1 MSRETFIATTP
12 FLVRRLAA
20 ALGVVVGV
28 ALLTSLLIHLVPGD
42 PVELMLGESAT
53 AGDRAALRATL
64 GLDRPLPEQLLAQ
77 LERLVR
83 LDLGESLYSRRPVAT
98 LIAERLPATVEL
110 AAAALAVAAAVA
122 IPLGVF
128 AARRR
133 GGVADSAAMGLAL
146 LGLSVPSFWLGPL
159 LILLFS
165 VLLGWT
171 PVSGR
176 EGLASLVLPALT
188 LGTGMAAVLARML
201 RSSLLEALA
210 EDYVRTARAKGLGE
224 GAVVRR
230 HALRN
235 AALPVV
241 TVFGMQAGALL
252 AGAVITE
259 TVFAWP
265 GIGSLLVEAI
275 QRRDFPVVQG
285 CVLLISTTYV
295 LVNALTDLAYA
306 WLDPRVRVGA

>member
-1 MSRETFIATTP
+1 VSGAY
-12 FLVRRLAA
+12 LLKRLAG
-20 ALGVVVGV
+20 ALGIVLGV

-42 PVELMLGESAT
+42 PIELMLGESAT
-53 AGDRAALRATL
+53 AGDRAALRASL
-64 GLDRPLPEQLLAQ
+64 GLDRPLHQQLLGQ
-77 LERLVR
+77 LGRLAR
-83 LDLGESLYSRRPVAT
+83 LDLGDSLYSRRPVSAVV
-98 LIAERLPATVEL
+98 AERLPATIEL
-110 AAAALAVAAAVA
+110 AVAALAVAAVVA
-122 IPLGVF
+122 LPLGIL
-128 AARRR
+128 AARYR
-133 GGVADSAAMGLAL
+133 GGLADSAAMGVAL
-146 LGLSVPSFWLGPL
+146 LGLSIPSFWLGPL

-165 VLLGWT
+165 VVLGWT

-176 EGLASLVLPALT
+176 EGVASLVLPALT

-201 RSSLLEALA
+201 RSSLLETLS
-210 EDYVRTARAKGLGE
+210 EDYVRTARAKGLSPA
-224 GAVVRR
+224 AVLRR

-241 TVFGMQAGALL
+241 TVFGMQAGALF

-265 GIGSLLVEAI
+265 GVGSLLVEAI

-295 LVNALTDLAYA
+295 VVNAGTDLAYA
-306 WLDPRVRVGA
+306 WLDPRVRVTA

>member
-1 MSRETFIATTP
+1 MSGAY
-12 FLVRRLAA
+12 LLRRLAA
-20 ALGVVVGV
+20 ALGVVLGV
-28 ALLTSLLIHLVPGD
+28 ALLTTLLIHLVPGD
-42 PVELMLGESAT
+42 PVELMLGEAAS
-53 AGDRAALRATL
+53 AGDRAVLRARL
-64 GLDRPLPEQLLAQ
+64 GLDQPLPRQLLSQAT
-77 LERLVR
+77 RLAR
-83 LDLGESLYSRRPVAT
+83 LDLGESLYSRRPVSGI
-98 LIAERLPATVEL
+98 IAERLPATLEL
-110 AAAALAVAAAVA
+110 AIAALAGAALLAL
-122 IPLGVF
+122 PLGVL
-128 AARRR
+128 AAHFR
-133 GGVADSAAMGLAL
+133 GRLADSVAMGVAL

-165 VLLGWT
+165 VGLGWT

-176 EGLASLVLPALT
+176 EGFASLILPALT
-188 LGTGMAAVLARML
+188 LGTGMAAILARML
-201 RSSLLEALA
+201 RSSLLDTLC
-210 EDYVRTARAKGLGE
+210 EDYIRTARAKGLGT
-224 GAVVRR
+224 GAVLRR

-295 LVNALTDLAYA
+295 LVNAGTDLAYA
-306 WLDPRVRVGA
+306 WLDPRVRVAR

>member
-1 MSRETFIATTP
+1 V
-12 FLVRRLAA
+12 L
-20 ALGVVVGV
+20 GV
-28 ALLTSLLIHLVPGD
+28 ALLTALLIHLVPGD

-53 AGDRAALRATL
+53 AGDRAALRARL
-64 GLDRPLPEQLLAQ
+64 GLDRPLHQQLLGQ
-77 LERLVR
+77 LGRLAR
-83 LDLGESLYSRRPVAT
+83 LDLGDSLYSRRPVSAVV
-98 LIAERLPATVEL
+98 AERLPATVEL
-110 AAAALAVAAAVA
+110 AVAALAVAAAVA
-122 IPLGVF
+122 LPLGIL
-128 AARRR
+128 AARHR
-133 GGVADSAAMGLAL
+133 GGLADSAAMGVAL
-146 LGLSVPSFWLGPL
+146 LGLSIPSFWLGPL

-165 VLLGWT
+165 VVLGWT

-201 RSSLLEALA
+201 RSSLLETLS
-210 EDYVRTARAKGLGE
+210 EDYVRTARAKGLSPA
-224 GAVVRR
+224 AVLRR

-241 TVFGMQAGALL
+241 TVFGMQAGALF

-265 GIGSLLVEAI
+265 GVGSLLVEAI

-295 LVNALTDLAYA
+295 LVNAGTDLAYA
-306 WLDPRVRVGA
+306 WLDPRVRVTA

>member
-1 MSRETFIATTP
+1 VSGAY
-12 FLVRRLAA
+12 LLKRLAG
-20 ALGVVVGV
+20 ALGVVLGV
-28 ALLTSLLIHLVPGD
+28 ALLTALLIHLVPGD

-53 AGDRAALRATL
+53 AGDRAALRARL
-64 GLDRPLPEQLLAQ
+64 GLDRPLHQQLLGQ
-77 LERLVR
+77 LGRLAR
-83 LDLGESLYSRRPVAT
+83 LDLGDSLYSRRPVSAVV
-98 LIAERLPATVEL
+98 AERLPATVEL
-110 AAAALAVAAAVA
+110 AVAALAVAAAVA
-122 IPLGVF
+122 LPLGIL
-128 AARRR
+128 AARHR
-133 GGVADSAAMGLAL
+133 GGLADSAAMGVAL
-146 LGLSVPSFWLGPL
+146 LGLSIPSFWLGPL

-165 VLLGWT
+165 VVLGWT

-201 RSSLLEALA
+201 RSSLLETLS
-210 EDYVRTARAKGLGE
+210 EDYVRTARAKGLSPA
-224 GAVVRR
+224 AVLRR

-241 TVFGMQAGALL
+241 TVFGMQAGALF

-265 GIGSLLVEAI
+265 GVGSLLVEAI

-295 LVNALTDLAYA
+295 LVNAGTDLAYA
-306 WLDPRVRVGA
+306 WLDPRVRVTA

>member
-1 MSRETFIATTP
+1 VSAA
-12 FLVRRLAA
+12 FLLRRLAA
-20 ALGVVVGV
+20 ALGVVLAV
-28 ALLTSLLIHLVPGD
+28 ALLTSVLIHLVPGD

-53 AGDRAALRATL
+53 AGDRAALRASL
-64 GLDRPLPEQLLAQ
+64 GLDRPPAEQVLAQ
-77 LERLVR
+77 LARLAR
-83 LDLGESLYSRRPVAT
+83 LDLGESLHSRRPVAQ
-98 LIAERLPATVEL
+98 LVAERLPATLEL
-110 AAAALAVAAAVA
+110 AAAALAVAVA
-122 IPLGVF
+122 LALPLGVL

-133 GGVADSAAMGLAL
+133 GGAADGAAMGLAL

-159 LILLFS
+159 LILVFS
-165 VLLGWT
+165 VVLGWT

-176 EGLASLVLPALT
+176 EGLSSLVLPALT

-201 RSSLLEALA
+201 RGSLLETLS
-210 EDYVRTARAKGLGE
+210 EDYVRTARAKGVPE
-224 GAVVRR
+224 GTVVRR

-275 QRRDFPVVQG
+275 QRRDYPVVQG
-285 CVLLISTTYV
+285 CVLLISTGYV

-306 WLDPRVRVGA
+306 WLDPRVRVAP

>member
-1 MSRETFIATTP
+1 MSGAL
-12 FLVRRLAA
+12 LVRRLVG
-20 ALGVVVGV
+20 ALGVVLGV

-53 AGDRAALRATL
+53 AGDRAALRASL
-64 GLDRPLPEQLLAQ
+64 GLDRPVHEQLLSRFGQ
-77 LERLVR
+77 LAR
-83 LDLGESLYSRRPVAT
+83 LDLGASLYSRRPVGA

-110 AAAALAVAAAVA
+110 AIAALVIAALAAL
-122 IPLGVF
+122 PLGIV

-133 GGVADSAAMGLAL
+133 GSLADSSAMGLAL

-165 VLLGWT
+165 VVLGWT

-188 LGTGMAAVLARML
+188 LGIGIAAVLARML
-201 RSSLLEALA
+201 RSSLLETLS
-210 EDYVRTARAKGLGE
+210 EDYVRTARAKGLTE
-224 GAVVRR
+224 AAVIRR

-295 LVNALTDLAYA
+295 AVNALTDVAYA
-306 WLDPRVRVGA
+306 WLDPRVRAAP

>member
-1 MSRETFIATTP
+1 MSGAY
-12 FLVRRLAA
+12 LLRRLAG
-20 ALGVVVGV
+20 ALGVVLGV
-28 ALLTSLLIHLVPGD
+28 ALLTALLIHLVPGD
-42 PVELMLGESAT
+42 PVELMLGESAA
-53 AGDRAALRATL
+53 AGDRAALRASL
-64 GLDRPLPEQLLAQ
+64 GLDQPVHRQVLTQ
-77 LERLVR
+77 LERLAR
-83 LDLGESLYSRRPVAT
+83 LDLGESLYSRRPVAAM
-98 LIAERLPATVEL
+98 IAERLPATVEL
-110 AAAALAVAAAVA
+110 AVAALAIAATVAL
-122 IPLGVF
+122 PLGML
-128 AARRR
+128 AARRQ
-133 GGVADSAAMGLAL
+133 GGLADSTAMGFAL

-176 EGLASLVLPALT
+176 EGLASLILPAFT

-201 RSSLLEALA
+201 RSSLLETLS
-210 EDYVRTARAKGLGE
+210 EDYVRTARAKGLSE
-224 GAVVRR
+224 GAVMRR

-285 CVLLISTTYV
+285 CVLLISTSYV
-295 LVNALTDLAYA
+295 AVNALTDLAYA
-306 WLDPRVRVGA
+306 WLDPRVRVAS

>member
-1 MSRETFIATTP
+1 MSGAY
-12 FLVRRLAA
+12 LLKRLAG
-20 ALGVVVGV
+20 ALGIVLGV
-28 ALLTSLLIHLVPGD
+28 ALLTSLLIHVVPGD

-53 AGDRAALRATL
+53 AGDRAALRARL
-64 GLDRPLPEQLLAQ
+64 GLDRPLHQQLLGQ
-77 LERLVR
+77 LGRLAR
-83 LDLGESLYSRRPVAT
+83 LDLGDSLYSRRPVSAVV
-98 LIAERLPATVEL
+98 AERLPATVEL
-110 AAAALAVAAAVA
+110 AVAALAVAAAVA
-122 IPLGVF
+122 LPLGIL
-128 AARRR
+128 AARHR
-133 GGVADSAAMGLAL
+133 GGLADSAAMGVAL
-146 LGLSVPSFWLGPL
+146 LGLSIPSFWLGPL

-165 VLLGWT
+165 VVLGWT

-201 RSSLLEALA
+201 RSSLLETLS
-210 EDYVRTARAKGLGE
+210 EDYVRTARAKGLSPA
-224 GAVVRR
+224 AVLRR

-241 TVFGMQAGALL
+241 TVFGMQAGALF

-265 GIGSLLVEAI
+265 GVGSLLVEAI

-285 CVLLISTTYV
+285 CVLLISTSYV
-295 LVNALTDLAYA
+295 AVNALTDLAYA
-306 WLDPRVRVGA
+306 WLDPRVRVAS

>member
-1 MSRETFIATTP
+1 MTGAY
-12 FLVRRLAA
+12 LLRRLVG
-20 ALGVVVGV
+20 ALGVVMGV
-28 ALLTSLLIHLVPGD
+28 ALLTSVLIHLVPGD

-53 AGDRAALRATL
+53 AGDRTALRSTL
-64 GLDRPLPEQLLAQ
+64 GLDQPLHRQLVTQAGRLA
-77 LERLVR
+77 R
-83 LDLGESLYSRRPVAT
+83 LDLGESLYSRRPVSEV
-98 LIAERLPATVEL
+98 IAERVPATVEL
-110 AAAALAVAAAVA
+110 AVAALAVAVA
-122 IPLGVF
+122 LALPLGVL

-133 GGVADSAAMGLAL
+133 GGLADSAAMAVAL
-146 LGLSVPSFWLGPL
+146 LGLSIPSFWLGPL

-165 VLLGWT
+165 LVLGWT

-201 RSSLLEALA
+201 RSSLLETLS
-210 EDYVRTARAKGLGE
+210 EDYIRTARAKGLSP
-224 GAVVRR
+224 GAVLRR

-295 LVNALTDLAYA
+295 LVNAGTDLAYA
-306 WLDPRVRVGA
+306 WLDPRVRVAG